1 MSKGY
6 VEEVRPGA
14 TFTSVEESLEAQGD
28 KDTVFVE
35 LSVNMYLCINSFS
48 NSKN

>member
-1 MSKGY
+1 MSGGY

-35 LSVNMYLCINSFS
+35 LSLICIYMYKFF
-48 NSKN
+48 